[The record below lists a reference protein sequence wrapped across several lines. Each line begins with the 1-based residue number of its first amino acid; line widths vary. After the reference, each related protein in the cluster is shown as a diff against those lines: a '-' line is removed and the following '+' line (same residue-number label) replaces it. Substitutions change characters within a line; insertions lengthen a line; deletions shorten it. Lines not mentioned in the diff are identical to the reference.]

1 MCNRQDLIKQAFN
14 DFYLDERASQREL
27 EIAYETLTK
36 GDKSNIE
43 LQGYRKAFE
52 LLMTD
57 FYQAVD
63 IKEDEQPCDV
73 DNGDIDEECS
83 VAMSS
88 MPKAIR
94 DAIDYAN
101 KEGAN
106 LSEACALTWATQNVN
121 LPLFYHNVSEICH
134 KFLWFKWWTFDDMRK
149 IMFNSVMNPL
159 EYITCT
165 FELSSLYTYKT
176 KDIQTF
182 AKGVQQ
188 LYLEDKYLCQRFD
201 IKNTGSGVVGFVVVE
216 KDLGSHLARMLENKA
231 RQCNLNLSLV
241 RPKEA

>member
-14 DFYLDERASQREL
+14 VFHLDERASQREV

-36 GDKSNIE
+36 GSKSNIE
-43 LQGYRKAFE
+43 LQGYRNAFE

-63 IKEDEQPCDV
+63 IKTDEQLDE
-73 DNGDIDEECS
+73 DNINEES
-83 VAMSS
+83 SLAMSIA
-88 MPKAIR
+88 PQPIR

-106 LSEACALTWATQNVN
+106 LSDACALSWATQNIN
-121 LPLFYHNVSEICH
+121 LPLFYYNISKICH
-134 KFLWFKWWTFDDMRK
+134 KFLWFRWWTNKDVNK
-149 IMFNSVMNPL
+149 ILLNSAMNPL

-165 FELSSLYTYKT
+165 FELSSVYTYET
-176 KDIQTF
+176 KDIQAF
-182 AKGVQQ
+182 AKSVRQ

-201 IKNTGSGVVGFVVVE
+201 IKNTEMGVVGFVVVE
-216 KDLGSHLARMLENKA
+216 KDLGGHLSRMLENKA
-231 RQCNLNLSLV
+231 RQHNLNLSLI
-241 RPKEA
+241 RPKEV